1 MEPVRVFA
9 IDDSA
14 VVRSV
19 ISRIVETS
27 GCCVL
32 LGAAADVESARDR
45 IAALRPD
52 VVTLDLSLPGYDGI
66 QYLDELDCAV
76 HPAIVIVSAAT
87 SPGSP
92 ETLRALA
99 HGADACF
106 DKGRIVTEAA
116 LFIRTLVTTG
126 RRRRATEIAP
136 PRRALRA

>member
-1 MEPVRVFA
+1 MEPVRVFS
-9 IDDSA
+9 IDDSG

-27 GCCVL
+27 GHCTL
-32 LGAAADVESARDR
+32 LGTAADVDSARDR
-45 IAALRPD
+45 IAALQPD
-52 VVTLDLSLPGYDGI
+52 VVTLDLSLPGYDGME
-66 QYLDELDCAV
+66 YLDELGCKV
-76 HPAIVIVSAAT
+76 HPAIVVVSAAT

-106 DKGRIVTEAA
+106 DKGRIVADAE
-116 LFIRTLVTTG
+116 LFVRTLVITG
-126 RRRRATEIAP
+126 RRRREMKVAP